1 MKVHYILE
9 FKNFSNVDL
18 EKICLNLSL
27 NLIRLLYLVRKK
39 KNFEW
44 IFSYFTRHLV

>member
-27 NLIRLLYLVRKK
+27 SRLLYLVRRKK
-39 KNFEW
+39 KDFEW
-44 IFSYFTRHLV
+44 IFIYFTGHLV